1 MLKNPSGIVILLI
14 AALTFFFFGIH
25 YANVM
30 LSAAGLIIG
39 FWGLTLLYR
48 TYDED
53 TVTLVLILSLLF
65 FAGFFHQPVTEG
77 VVSKAVFWIQS
88 VLVVGVTGYYV
99 LKRGA
104 RLTRLLI
111 WLVTPFA
118 ILYLITGLYSI
129 LNGEVLQFVNGARK
143 VMLAP
148 VLLFLGYNLK
158 IEKPTGLLEL
168 FFILALGLQIPLS
181 LATNYLYSGLVFE
194 IPQPD
199 WLTGSFGRGGS
210 SGIAIFTAIVPAI
223 CLWLYRTKNPDPR
236 RLGLALALGL
246 VVIAVSDIKVTWFLL
261 PVMLVIALLLP
272 SKRKLLK
279 IQRWSLISL
288 FAIFVALHMTAV
300 AISAGSYSKL
310 ITGSDAVGQSV
321 SQRAETFV
329 KKYHRTET
337 KGIRTPPTSSLPT
350 AGSLPATS
358 SLPIANRYGT
368 TLIALELTT
377 KDWQHAMFGY
387 GLDST
392 TYQSLLGTS
401 FVEDEIGYQGLG
413 SQTSNRMLIETGWL
427 GLLLFVAPLIAILF
441 LTFREI
447 YFHRSSNSVNIL
459 AGVIFIY
466 GMAMLLSYP
475 YSRFA
480 AYMST
485 AGAFWLMSGVWLK
498 LKASDGK

>member
-1 MLKNPSGIVILLI
+1 MLKNPSGIAILLI
-14 AALTFFFFGIH
+14 AALTFFFCGIH
-25 YANVM
+25 YANLA

-65 FAGFFHQPVTEG
+65 FAGFFHRPVTEG
-77 VVSKAVFWIQS
+77 VVSKAVFWVQS
-88 VLVVGVTGYYV
+88 VLVVGVTGYYI
-99 LKRGA
+99 LKRRA
-104 RLTRLLI
+104 RPTRLLI
-111 WLVTPFA
+111 WLVTPIA
-118 ILYLITGLYSI
+118 VLYLITGLYSL
-129 LNGEVLQFVNGARK
+129 LNGEAIQFINGARK

-158 IEKPTGLLEL
+158 VEKPTGLLEP

-210 SGIAIFTAIVPAI
+210 SSIAIFTAIVPAI
-223 CLWLYRTKNPDPR
+223 SFWLYKAKSLNPR
-236 RLGLALALGL
+236 RLGLALALAL
-246 VVIAVSDIKVTWFLL
+246 VVIAVSDIKATWFLL
-261 PVMLVIALLLP
+261 PVMLVIASLMP
-272 SKRKLLK
+272 SQRKLLK
-279 IQRWSLISL
+279 IRRWSVIPLVG
-288 FAIFVALHMTAV
+288 IFVALHMTAV
-300 AISAGSYSKL
+300 AISIGSYSKL
-310 ITGSDAVGQSV
+310 ITRSDSIGQPV

-337 KGIRTPPTSSLPT
+337 KGIRPPSKSSLPT
-350 AGSLPATS
+350 TNTLPAKS
-358 SLPIANRYGT
+358 SLPIANRYGA
-368 TLIALELTT
+368 TLIALDLTT
-377 KDWQHAMFGY
+377 KDWQHALFGY

-392 TYQSLLGTS
+392 TYQSLLGSS
-401 FVEDEIGYQGLG
+401 FVEDEIGYMGLG

-447 YFHRSSNSVNIL
+447 YLHRSSNSINIL

-475 YSRFA
+475 YSKFA

-485 AGAFWLMSGVWLK
+485 AGAFWLMSGLWLR
-498 LKASDGK
+498 LKSSHGK